1 MNFKTEHLVGY
12 QFAEFDKAERA
23 RTKALFAQV
32 AVAILGGGSLWL
44 SGLTTLIVIAVIS
57 LLILLLIMWLEWR
70 YGKHRIAGEAARR
83 ATLIVDGLGQTLSVS
98 ELLALNEKMQ
108 VDPSAAKAKQPGADY
123 YASLAPTGWMRLIQ
137 MIEQSAFFSK
147 ALYRSSA
154 MRVGTFVLILLVP
167 VISGFLILVPQ
178 LDEAAS
184 SQAVR
189 LLLLLFV
196 FVLTSGGVRTF
207 LDHLSAASATE
218 AVFQRASGAIAR
230 GAGEADVLSILSDY
244 NAAVEA
250 SPLMAPGAYKA
261 NRDRLNRLWGD
272 YERERNAKAK
282 PPGASE

>member
-1 MNFKTEHLVGY
+1 MKFKTEHLVGY

-32 AVAILGGGSLWL
+32 AVALLGGGSLWL

-57 LLILLLIMWLEWR
+57 LLILLLITWLEWL

-83 ATLIVDGLGQTLSVS
+83 ATLIVDGLGQTLSES

-108 VDPSAAKAKQPGADY
+108 VDPSAAEAKQPGPNY
-123 YASLAPTGWMRLIQ
+123 YASLAPTGWTRLIQ

-154 MRVGTFVLILLVP
+154 MRVVTFVLILLVP

-178 LDEAAS
+178 LDEADS

-218 AVFQRASGAIAR
+218 VIFQRASGAIAR
-230 GAGEADVLSILSDY
+230 GVSEADVLSILSDY

-250 SPLMAPGAYKA
+250 SPLMAPGAYKT
-261 NRDRLNRLWGD
+261 NRDRLNRLWDD
-272 YERERNAKAK
+272 YERERNARAK
-282 PPGASE
+282 LLEASE